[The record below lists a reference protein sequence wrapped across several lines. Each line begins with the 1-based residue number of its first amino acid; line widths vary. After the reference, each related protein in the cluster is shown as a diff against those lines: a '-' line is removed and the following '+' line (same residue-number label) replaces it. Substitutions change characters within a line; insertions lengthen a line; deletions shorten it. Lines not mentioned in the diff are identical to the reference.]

1 MINFVCVFY
10 GNKYKPIYVQN
21 LYNMVKRHLT
31 IDHKFICFTDNTSL
45 HKQVKG
51 DIEFKQFPL
60 FDEQGWWNKM
70 QLFHPDSGL
79 EGVNLYMDLDVVIL
93 KNIDQMANFG
103 DDMTFG
109 VLHDFTGFDGINSSI
124 MKWNNKN
131 ATPAVW
137 EKYYEDR
144 PKWRRFQG
152 DQNVTFE
159 LLKNLP
165 WMRYMPNDW
174 TFSYKWFTR
183 DDPRFHKS
191 DWTFEKNS
199 ESLVA
204 VFHGQPNPHE
214 SDVEWVQNNWK

>member
-1 MINFVCVFY
+1 M
-10 GNKYKPIYVQN
+10 
-21 LYNMVKRHLT
+21 
-31 IDHKFICFTDNTSL
+31 
-45 HKQVKG
+45 
-51 DIEFKQFPL
+51 

-79 EGVNLYMDLDVVIL
+79 DGVNLYMDLDVVIL

-109 VLHDFTGFDGINSSI
+109 VLKDFTGFDDGINSSI

-159 LLKNLP
+159 LLRHLP
-165 WMRYMPNDW
+165 WMRYMPNKW
-174 TFSYKWFTR
+174 TFSYKWFSR
-183 DDPRFHKS
+183 KEPRFSKS
-191 DWTFEKNS
+191 DWTFEKND

-214 SDVEWVQNNWK
+214 SDLDWVRNNWK